1 MPSMKNF
8 LLLIPIALL
17 SSTINA
23 QDLAIATTQEMVPV
37 EVSTSSPVESYWINQ
52 SLEPLNYQ
60 SVLQSISYDARALEA
75 GVEGTVVLMIQVDK
89 NGHYYDHEILEGSH
103 PILVEAVEDKIH
115 QLEFPKPKYQGESV
129 SALVMVPFRFRLTD
143 GW

>member
-1 MPSMKNF
+1 MKNV

-17 SSTINA
+17 FNTIHA
-23 QDLAIATTQEMVPV
+23 QELAIATSQTTAPTTLVAN
-37 EVSTSSPVESYWINQ
+37 SPVESYWLNQ

-75 GVEGTVVLMIQVDK
+75 GLEGTVVLMVEVDE
-89 NGHYYDHEILEGSH
+89 NGHYFDHKILEGSH
-103 PILVEAVEDKIH
+103 PILVQAVEKKIH
-115 QLEFPKPKYQGESV
+115 QLEFPKPEYQGESV
-129 SALVMVPFRFRLTD
+129 SALVTVPFRFRLTD

>member
-1 MPSMKNF
+1 MKNL

-17 SSTINA
+17 FSTVNA
-23 QDLAIATTQEMVPV
+23 QDFAIATSQEAAPV
-37 EVSTSSPVESYWINQ
+37 EIATNSPVESFWLTQ

-75 GVEGTVVLMIQVDK
+75 GLEGTVVLMVQVDE
-89 NGHYYDHEILEGSH
+89 NGHYFDHRVLEESH
-103 PILVEAVEDKIH
+103 PMLVQAVEDKIH
-115 QLEFPKPKYQGESV
+115 QLEFPKPEYQGESV